1 MKKSLSK
8 TILIIVF
15 NTFVFLIIINFLIII
30 LWPLYSSQTHTKH
43 NFQPEQAKLLNLSE
57 KDLIIL
63 HNETWR
69 NFDKFKFLPFI
80 GHTETKR
87 VGKFVNFTEEDGRKV
102 NRPVSCKKNLIM
114 YGGSTTFG
122 YNVTDN
128 QTIASYLQEY
138 LGKNFCVYNH
148 GRAYFYSKQENNL
161 FQNHIEEKKK
171 IDYAIFLDGVNE
183 RCGSYEYAHHL
194 NNSFNFLTERPYKM
208 WRTASVNFIYS
219 LPISQFFNSLF
230 GKGRWI
236 NDPKNNILDISQCKK
251 NIPLDFLFEKRIS
264 SRNAICRTYE
274 VNCFTFLQPFP
285 RISGKTLEE
294 VRGKKIDKLNK
305 KYDVL
310 KKIVRKNFLIDL
322 QYVLQNDNDN
332 DLSYIDATHYTP
344 SSNDKI
350 AFEISKLIFIN

>member
-15 NTFVFLIIINFLIII
+15 NTFVFLIIINFLIIR
-30 LWPLYSSQTHTKH
+30 LWPLYSSLTHSKH
-43 NFQPEQAKLLNLSE
+43 NFQPEQAKLLNLDE

-102 NRPVSCKKNLIM
+102 NRPASCKKNLIM

-161 FQNHIEEKKK
+161 FQNHIEAKKK
-171 IDYAIFLDGVNE
+171 
-183 RCGSYEYAHHL
+183 
-194 NNSFNFLTERPYKM
+194 
-208 WRTASVNFIYS
+208 
-219 LPISQFFNSLF
+219 
-230 GKGRWI
+230 
-236 NDPKNNILDISQCKK
+236 
-251 NIPLDFLFEKRIS
+251 
-264 SRNAICRTYE
+264 
-274 VNCFTFLQPFP
+274 
-285 RISGKTLEE
+285 
-294 VRGKKIDKLNK
+294 
-305 KYDVL
+305 
-310 KKIVRKNFLIDL
+310 
-322 QYVLQNDNDN
+322 
-332 DLSYIDATHYTP
+332 
-344 SSNDKI
+344 
-350 AFEISKLIFIN
+350 